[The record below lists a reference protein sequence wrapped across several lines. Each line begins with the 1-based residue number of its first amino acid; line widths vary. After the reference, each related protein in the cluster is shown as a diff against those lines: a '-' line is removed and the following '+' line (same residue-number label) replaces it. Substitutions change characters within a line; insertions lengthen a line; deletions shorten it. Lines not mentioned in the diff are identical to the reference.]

1 MKKTALLALILL
13 FLFTSCAPGRATAP
27 QDAGSIVPTA
37 TFSPATAT
45 AEPTATPSPTTVSA
59 AAPTV
64 EFTSSPPAT
73 CSIEPLIPEVD
84 PAKNNLP
91 PVEES
96 DWVFGAPEPAVTI
109 VSYCNYQRTACN
121 SLNASLLELQQQY
134 PESLGIVLRQYPQPE
149 LYDKSL
155 LAAYAAEA
163 AGVENDFWEMNDLLY
178 SRQSEWLGRS
188 AEDFKNWLLEKSPA
202 YNIDPVQLLANME
215 SAQVAERV
223 NRVVNDAAALSIS
236 NTPVLFFNDLMVK
249 TRVTSSSLAAL
260 VDFFLLPESAFTA
273 CPPMTIDPEKEYLAT
288 FETEKGNIVFE
299 LFPGVAPVAVNSFV
313 FLAQEGWYDDTTF
326 FRVIP
331 GFIVQGGDPSESG
344 LGGPGYIFSNEVD
357 PALRFDAPGILAMTH
372 TSGDMNG
379 SQFFITYTALPE
391 LDGQFTIIGRVVDG
405 MNVLNSLRP
414 RNPET
419 DEILLPADRLIAVT
433 IEEK

>member
-1 MKKTALLALILL
+1 M
-13 FLFTSCAPGRATAP
+13 
-27 QDAGSIVPTA
+27 
-37 TFSPATAT
+37 
-45 AEPTATPSPTTVSA
+45 
-59 AAPTV
+59 
-64 EFTSSPPAT
+64 
-73 CSIEPLIPEVD
+73 
-84 PAKNNLP
+84 
-91 PVEES
+91 
-96 DWVFGAPEPAVTI
+96 
-109 VSYCNYQRTACN
+109 
-121 SLNASLLELQQQY
+121 
-134 PESLGIVLRQYPQPE
+134 
-149 LYDKSL
+149 
-155 LAAYAAEA
+155 
-163 AGVENDFWEMNDLLY
+163 
-178 SRQSEWLGRS
+178 
-188 AEDFKNWLLEKSPA
+188 
-202 YNIDPVQLLANME
+202 
-215 SAQVAERV
+215 
-223 NRVVNDAAALSIS
+223 
-236 NTPVLFFNDLMVK
+236 
-249 TRVTSSSLAAL
+249 
-260 VDFFLLPESAFTA
+260 
-273 CPPMTIDPEKEYLAT
+273 
-288 FETEKGNIVFE
+288 
-299 LFPGVAPVAVNSFV
+299 NSFV